1 MTRRPAGAI
10 AGAAIAETHISWV
23 VLLGDRAYKLL
34 KPVDHGF
41 LDHRS
46 REARER
52 ACHRETEVNRRFAP
66 DVYLGVLDVVDEEGR
81 VRDHLLEMRR
91 MPAER
96 RLSALL
102 ATPEA
107 PALVREA
114 AQAVAAFHARA
125 PTSPKIARAG
135 SPERLRANWDQ
146 GLDQVDAVA
155 ADLLPAAERGRVREL
170 AHRYLA
176 GREPLLARRVED
188 GWVRDGHG
196 DLLADDVFC
205 LADGPRFLDCLA
217 FDDGLRHADVLADAA
232 FLAMDLEAH
241 GDAGLAELLLDS
253 WAGALGEEH
262 PASLADHYVAYRAHV
277 RAKVTSLRHAQG
289 DAAAA
294 PLARRLHGLA
304 LAHLERSRV
313 RLVLVGGAPGTG
325 KSTVAAALAERIGWT
340 VLSSDALRA
349 GVAGGTAGGAAG
361 VAGASG
367 GPDPYG
373 EGRYAPERR
382 AGVYA
387 SLLEGAAGL
396 LALGEPVILDA
407 SWGDAARREA
417 ARSLARSAH
426 ADVVELRCEAPETL
440 TARRIAERLAA
451 GRGPSEAT
459 PEIARRLAADADR
472 WPEASPLPTDRALEA
487 TVDAAL
493 AHVGAAGGARVGS
506 RP

>member
-1 MTRRPAGAI
+1 MTRGPAAPI
-10 AGAAIAETHISWV
+10 AGAAFAETHISWV
-23 VLLGDRAYKLL
+23 VMLGDRAYKLL

-66 DVYLGVLDVVDEEGR
+66 DVYLGVLDVVDGEGR
-81 VRDHLLEMRR
+81 VRDHLIEMRR

-96 RLSALL
+96 RLSALVG
-102 ATPEA
+102 TPEA
-107 PALVREA
+107 PARVREVA
-114 AQAVAAFHARA
+114 LAVAAFHARA
-125 PTSPKIARAG
+125 PTSPEIARAG

-155 ADLLPAAERGRVREL
+155 ADLLPAAERERVREL

-176 GREPLLARRVED
+176 GREPLLASRVEE

-241 GDAGLAELLLDS
+241 GDAGLAGLLLEA
-253 WAGALGEEH
+253 WAGALREEH
-262 PASLADHYVAYRAHV
+262 PASLAHHYVAYRAHV
-277 RAKVTSLRHAQG
+277 RAKVTALRHAQG

-294 PLARRLHGLA
+294 APARRLHGLA
-304 LAHLERSRV
+304 LAHLERARV
-313 RLVLVGGAPGTG
+313 RMVLVGGAPGTG
-325 KSTVAAALAERIGWT
+325 KSTVAAAIAERTGWAA
-340 VLSSDALRA
+340 LRSDALRER
-349 GVAGGTAGGAAG
+349 VAGAAG
-361 VAGASG
+361 APGA
-367 GPDPYG
+367 YG
-373 EGRYAPERR
+373 QGRYAPERR
-382 AGVYA
+382 ALVYA
-387 SLLEGAAGL
+387 DLLEEAAER

-407 SWGDAARREA
+407 SWSDAAHREA
-417 ARSLARSAH
+417 ARAAARSAEV
-426 ADVVELRCEAPETL
+426 DLVEIRCEAPETI
-440 TARRIAERLAA
+440 TTRRIAERLAA
-451 GRGPSEAT
+451 GRDPSEAT
-459 PEIARRLAADADR
+459 PEIARRLAADADP
-472 WPEASPLPTDRALEA
+472 WPEASPLSTDRPIEA

-493 AHVGAAGGARVGS
+493 AHVGAA
-506 RP
+506 